1 MMGVFPVR
9 RERPTVI
16 RVKHLAERRY
26 LHTPFVRTN
35 RSSCKSPLLPKPLSR
50 SGQGRE
56 SGITQNKTRYKEKES
71 GCVFLQVSQDNL
83 LFEDFPKVHREWS
96 GTHPQKNSGGFLGY
110 FFYLYFSSGHS
121 NKQNMNFHFHFLCRC
136 GIIFLRGLTFFFV
149 SFSFELVG
157 CED

>member
-9 RERPTVI
+9 RERPAVI
-16 RVKHLAERRY
+16 RAKLPAERRY

-50 SGQGRE
+50 SEQGRE
-56 SGITQNKTRYKEKES
+56 SGITQNKTIYKEKES

-83 LFEDFPKVHREWS
+83 LFENFPKVHRERS
-96 GTHPQKNSGGFLGY
+96 GTHPQKNNGGFLDY
-110 FFYLYFSSGHS
+110 
-121 NKQNMNFHFHFLCRC
+121 FHFHFLCRC
-136 GIIFLRGLTFFFV
+136 GIISLKGLTFFFV